1 MNDQEGG
8 IDFERLLEE
17 IQSQLMEQARAI
29 YSPQVIKHAYNPRN
43 LGRLEWP
50 DAYRHVDGSCGD
62 SMEMYLRVAG
72 KGTDDESIEAITFM
86 TDGCGTTLACGSMLT
101 TMVQGMSLEEASQI
115 EPEDL
120 LDALGGLPE
129 ASVHCANLAVTTLR
143 ETIAHWYRRTRRQRR
158 APDGDRRR

>member
-1 MNDQEGG
+1 MSDQERS
-8 IDFERLLEE
+8 IDFERMLEE

-29 YSPQVIKHAYNPRN
+29 YSDQVVEHAYHPRN

-50 DAYRHVDGSCGD
+50 DAYQIVDGSCGD
-62 SMEMYLRVAG
+62 SMEMFLRVGG
-72 KGTDDESIEAITFM
+72 KGTEEERIKEITFM

-101 TMVQGMSLEEASQI
+101 TMVQGMSLEEAGQI

-129 ASVHCANLAVTTLR
+129 ASVHCASLAVTSLR
-143 ETIAHWYRRTRRQRR
+143 ETIAHWYRRTHRQGRGSDSGRRT
-158 APDGDRRR
+158 